1 MKRRK
6 HDSVS
11 IEIGV
16 YPVQILFSPGV
27 GQMII
32 ERTEWDKEHFITI
45 KHPMLNFDIIVPIK
59 SEKKK

>member
-45 KHPMLNFDIIVPIK
+45 KHPLLNFPIIVPIK

>member
-16 YPVQILFSPGV
+16 YPVQILFSQGV

-32 ERTEWDKEHFITI
+32 ERTEWDVKF
-45 KHPMLNFDIIVPIK
+45 
-59 SEKKK
+59 